1 MHFSALTP
9 DRRNPGRLSRIA
21 CALLL
26 SLPFVA
32 RAQMALLPAPREAA
46 PAELLP
52 LAAGVHVVCASCT
65 AEDTFAAAE
74 LTRELTKIDV
84 PTTSSASAH
93 IALLRADSAAG
104 REALSRGRL
113 TWSPEMQAEG
123 YAIVPDATGIN
134 VVGATS
140 TGVFYGAMTAR
151 QLVTGYGSAAKLQTA
166 TVRDWPAMKYRGV
179 HDDLSRG
186 PMPTFEFQKKEI
198 RTFAAYKINVYSPYF
213 ENTLQYLSDPL
224 AAPPGGTLSPAQAR
238 ELVVYAAQYH
248 VMIVPEQEAFGHLHY
263 MLNEEFY
270 ASLSE
275 TPNGHVLAPGQPG
288 SLALTK
294 RMYAELAAEFPAPL
308 LHLGADETVELGKG
322 QTKAAV
328 DAQGL
333 GKVYLDYLQSTVAA
347 LKPLNRRFLFWGDI
361 AMKEPALVK
370 ALPQDFKSQMI
381 AVAWEYNPHTSF
393 APWIKP
399 YTDAGIECWVAP
411 GVNNWS
417 RVWPN
422 FNNTLP
428 NIQQFTA
435 QGQASGC
442 TGQLNTIWED
452 DGEALFNNNWYA
464 LLYGAEAAW
473 HKGESS
479 IPQFQGNYG
488 QAFHGDASGKIN
500 EAQQELMAAHA
511 LLKNNFKTS
520 DASDLLFWID
530 PWSADGQIY
539 APKIRSSL
547 HELRLHAERAIIL
560 IAEAR
565 AQGNLREQDALDAM
579 DLGARRMDLIG
590 LKFQLTDD
598 IAIEYDAAYRLQN
611 SKDRDART
619 EIARDLADINA
630 VNGKLQD
637 FRNNYSL
644 LRDLYESA
652 WLKSNRPY
660 FLRNNL
666 ARYDF
671 TLNTW
676 FARIDKFRSA
686 QRQWDRTQT
695 LPPASDIGIPGPPVA
710 AR

>member
-1 MHFSALTP
+1 M
-9 DRRNPGRLSRIA
+9 
-21 CALLL
+21 
-26 SLPFVA
+26 
-32 RAQMALLPAPREAA
+32 AQMALLPAPREAA
-46 PAELLP
+46 PAQSLP
-52 LAAGVHVVCASCT
+52 LPAGINVVCAACD
-65 AEDTFAAAE
+65 AEDSFAAAE
-74 LTRELTKIDV
+74 LTRGLFEMGV
-84 PTTSSASAH
+84 PAVSSASAH
-93 IALLRADSAAG
+93 ITLLRADGAAG
-104 REALSRGRL
+104 RDALSRAKL

-123 YAIVPDATGIN
+123 YAIVPDATGVS
-134 VVGATS
+134 VVAATP
-140 TGVFYGAMTAR
+140 TGVFYGAMTAK
-151 QLVTGYGSAAKLQTA
+151 QLVSGYGSAAKLQTA

-186 PMPTFEFQKKEI
+186 PVPTLDFQKKEI

-213 ENTLQYLSDPL
+213 ENTMQYRSDPL
-224 AAPPGGTLSPAQAR
+224 AAPPGGSITPAQAR
-238 ELVVYAAQYH
+238 ELVAYAAQYH
-248 VMIVPEQEAFGHLHY
+248 VTIVPEQEAFGHLHY
-263 MLNEEFY
+263 MLNEELY
-270 ASLSE
+270 APLSE
-275 TPNGHVLAPGQPG
+275 TPNGHVLAPGQPD
-288 SLALTK
+288 SVELTK
-294 RMYAELAAEFPAPL
+294 RMFTELAAEYPAPF
-308 LHLGADETVELGKG
+308 LHLGADETEELGKG
-322 QTKAAV
+322 QTRAAV
-328 DAQGL
+328 AANGL

-370 ALPQDFKSQMI
+370 ALPQDFKSQTI

-422 FNNTLP
+422 FNNALP

-435 QGQASGC
+435 QGQAGGC
-442 TGQLNTIWED
+442 TGQLNTIWDD

-464 LLYGAEAAW
+464 LLFGAEAAW

-479 IPQFQGNYG
+479 IPQFQSAYG
-488 QAFHGDASGKIN
+488 QVFHGDATGKVN

-530 PWSADGQIY
+530 PWSPDGQIY
-539 APKIRSSL
+539 APKIRPYV
-547 HELRLHAERAIIL
+547 HELRLHAERAIVL
-560 IAEAR
+560 VEEAR
-565 AQGNLREQDALDAM
+565 AQGNLREQDALDALE
-579 DLGARRMDLIG
+579 LGARRMDLIG

-598 IAIEYDAAYRLQN
+598 IATEYDNAYRLQS
-611 SKDRDART
+611 SKDRDSRT
-619 EIARDLADINA
+619 EVSRSLNDINA

-644 LRDLYESA
+644 LRDLYEAA

-676 FARIDKFRSA
+676 FARIDRFRSA

-695 LPPASDIGIPGPPVA
+695 IPAAAEIGIPAPPA
-710 AR
+710 PAP

>member
-1 MHFSALTP
+1 MAFLSSALRTPFRAAAFSA
-9 DRRNPGRLSRIA
+9 
-21 CALLL
+21 
-26 SLPFVA
+26 SLFVSGFA
-32 RAQMALLPAPREAA
+32 PVWGQLALLPAPREAA
-46 PAELLP
+46 PAQSLP
-52 LAAGVHVVCASCT
+52 LAAGVSVVCAACDGQDS
-65 AEDTFAAAE
+65 FAAAE
-74 LTRELTKIDV
+74 LTRGLADMGV
-84 PTTSSASAH
+84 TTTPSASAH
-93 IALLRADSAAG
+93 ITLLRAESAAG
-104 REALSRGRL
+104 REALSRGRI

-123 YAIVPDATGIN
+123 YAIVPDGTGVS
-134 VVGATS
+134 VVGATP
-140 TGVFYGAMTAR
+140 TGVFYGAMTAK
-151 QLVTGYGSAAKLQTA
+151 QLVSGFGTAAKLQTA

-186 PMPTFEFQKKEI
+186 PVPTLEFQKKEI

-213 ENTLQYLSDPL
+213 ENTMQYLSDPL

-238 ELVVYAAQYH
+238 ELVAYAAQYH
-248 VMIVPEQEAFGHLHY
+248 VTIVPEQEAFGHLHY
-263 MLNEEFY
+263 MLNEELY
-270 ASLSE
+270 APLSE

-288 SLALTK
+288 SIALTK
-294 RMYAELAAEFPAPL
+294 RMYAELAQIYPSPL

-393 APWIKP
+393 TPWIKP

-435 QGQASGC
+435 QGQAGGC

-488 QAFHGDASGKIN
+488 QVFHGDASGKVN

-511 LLKNNFKTS
+511 VLKNNFKTS

-530 PWSADGQIY
+530 PWSPDGQIY
-539 APKIRSSL
+539 APKIRPYV
-547 HELRLHAERAIIL
+547 HDLRLHAERAIVL

-565 AQGNLREQDALDAM
+565 AQGNLREQDALDAL

-611 SKDRDART
+611 SRDRDART

-644 LRDLYESA
+644 LRDLYEAA

-695 LPPASDIGIPGPPVA
+695 LPPASDIGIPAPPVA

>member
-1 MHFSALTP
+1 MAFLSSALRTPFRAAAFSA
-9 DRRNPGRLSRIA
+9 
-21 CALLL
+21 
-26 SLPFVA
+26 SLFVSGFA
-32 RAQMALLPAPREAA
+32 PVWGQPALLPVPRESAA
-46 PAELLP
+46 GPLLP
-52 LAAGVHVVCASCT
+52 LSAGISVVCAPCA
-65 AEDTFAAAE
+65 AEDSFAAAE
-74 LTRELTKIDV
+74 LTRGLSEMGV
-84 PTTSSASAH
+84 TTSPSASAR
-93 IALLRADSAAG
+93 ITLLRAESAAG
-104 REALSRGRL
+104 REALSRGRI

-123 YAIVPDATGIN
+123 YAIVPDGAGIS
-134 VVGATS
+134 VIGATP
-140 TGVFYGAMTAR
+140 TGVFYGAMTAK
-151 QLVTGYGSAAKLQTA
+151 QLVSGSGSAAKLQT
-166 TVRDWPAMKYRGV
+166 TTIRDWPAMKYRGV

-238 ELVVYAAQYH
+238 ELVAYAAQYH

-263 MLNEEFY
+263 MLNEELY
-270 ASLSE
+270 APLSE

-294 RMYAELAAEFPAPL
+294 RMYAELAQSFPAPVL
-308 LHLGADETVELGKG
+308 LLGADETVELGKG

-333 GKVYLDYLQSTVAA
+333 GKVYLDYLQTTVAA

-428 NIQQFTA
+428 NVQQFTA
-435 QGQASGC
+435 QGQAAGC

-488 QAFHGDASGKIN
+488 QVFHGDASGKVS

-511 LLKNNFKTS
+511 LLKANFKTS

-547 HELRLHAERAIIL
+547 HDLRLHAERAIVL

-590 LKFQLTDD
+590 LKFQLTDA
-598 IAIEYDAAYRLQN
+598 IAIEYDAAYRLQT
-611 SKDRDART
+611 SRDRDART
-619 EIARDLADINA
+619 EIARYLADINA

-644 LRDLYESA
+644 LRDLYETA

-695 LPPASDIGIPGPPVA
+695 LPPAADLGIPAPPVV